1 MLVISVCQRIGAQ
14 SDDLVLEWEQHWET
28 FGKGGTCVYGTHN
41 FYVGDIDNDGVEELI
56 TGGFSYY
63 MENDTRISF
72 EAPLRIWNWNGEKLT
87 CEKSQNWIG
96 SIRAIY
102 ASDID
107 NDGFTEIV
115 TGGRTANSSDSY
127 HAITIWTYDGD
138 SVIQKGCYEGIS
150 ASSIFIVDVDND
162 QIPEILTAGR
172 IIKENQSFAQLAI
185 FQWNE
190 SNFSLLKTNEW
201 CASTEAYAYSVCAY
215 DLDNDGEIEIITGGY
230 DNDLTNSSGQL
241 RIWSWNGD
249 ELTLEDNIEWRLV
262 EDVYGVTI
270 SGLPMGNTMV
280 NNVKVGDVDSDGIP
294 EIITGGWV
302 YDGQRFNAQ
311 LRIWNWN
318 GDVLS
323 LEKSQEWI
331 SEDITEIKSISLN
344 DVDKDGDVE
353 IVTSGLTAVYGSF
366 NNTECT
372 PDHAQLRIW
381 SWKDNALILEQ
392 SKDWTIGEGVVAW
405 NLATG
410 DIDKD
415 GTIEIVTVG
424 CMGEAGLCDP
434 DLRIWSINAQQDSFP
449 LIQLAVIVAVV
460 VVCVV
465 GIVIYWVLRKQ

>member
-1 MLVISVCQRIGAQ
+1 MLVTSAYQKISAQ
-14 SDDLVLEWEQHWET
+14 SDDLILEWEQHWET
-28 FGKGGTCVYGTHN
+28 FGEGGTCIYGTHN
-41 FYVGDIDNDGVEELI
+41 FYVGDIDNDEVEELI

-63 MENDTRISF
+63 MENDTRLSS
-72 EAPLRIWNWNGEKLT
+72 EAPLRIWNWDGKNLN
-87 CEKSQNWIG
+87 CENSQNWIG

-107 NDGFTEIV
+107 NDGLTEII
-115 TGGRTANSSDSY
+115 TAGRTINSTGSY
-127 HAITIWTYDGD
+127 NTIRIWAYSEENIILKCSYD
-138 SVIQKGCYEGIS
+138 GIS
-150 ASSIFIVDVDND
+150 ASSIYVLDVDND

-172 IIKENQSFAQLAI
+172 ITKDNQSFAQLSI
-185 FQWNE
+185 LQYNE
-190 SNFSLLKTNEW
+190 NKLFLLKSVEW
-201 CASTEAYAYSVCAY
+201 CASNEAYAYSVIAH
-215 DLDNDGEIEIITGGY
+215 DLDNDGEIEVITGGY
-230 DNDLTNSSGQL
+230 DNDLINSSGQL
-241 RIWSWNGD
+241 RVWSWTGKD
-249 ELTLEDNIEWRLV
+249 LILEANKEWRLV

-270 SGLPMGNTMV
+270 SGLPMGNTLI
-280 NNVKVGDVDSDGIP
+280 NNVKVGDIDSDSYP
-294 EIITGGWV
+294 EIITGGWA

-311 LRIWNWN
+311 LKIWNWSGN
-318 GDVLS
+318 ALR

-344 DVDKDGDVE
+344 DVDNDGDIE
-353 IVTSGLTAVYGSF
+353 IVTSGITSVYGSF
-366 NNTECT
+366 NNTEST

-434 DLRIWSINAQQDSFP
+434 DLRIWSINTQQDSVP
-449 LIQLAVIVAVV
+449 IIQLAVIVAVV
-460 VVCVV
+460 IVCFV
-465 GIVIYWVLRKQ
+465 GIVIYWIVRKR